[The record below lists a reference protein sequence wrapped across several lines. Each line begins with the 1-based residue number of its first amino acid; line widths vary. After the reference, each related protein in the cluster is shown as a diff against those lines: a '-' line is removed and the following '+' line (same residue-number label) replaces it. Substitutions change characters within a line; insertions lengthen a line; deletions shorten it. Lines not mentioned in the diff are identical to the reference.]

1 MIKRLIFDL
10 DNTLITWEDTYYE
23 FAVKNVCKDLHLA
36 NYSEILNI
44 VITSIDNYE
53 KNYEY
58 FSIKNMVTLL
68 NKNANISNYSHIIFD
83 KIFVQKLIYY
93 FTFCIPNKADPSVS
107 ETLKYLS
114 KKYDLVILTN
124 WFEKPQITR
133 LKKLDILQYF
143 SHVYGTEKI
152 KNKPNKEAFITAIG
166 DFKSSECVM
175 IGDNINTDIQGAL
188 NCNINAIFYNKKNI
202 NLSDNTN
209 ILQQILKQN
218 SNNIKCI
225 TSLTELKEIL

>member
-58 FSIKNMVTLL
+58 FSINNMVTLL
-68 NKNANISNYSHIIFD
+68 NKNANISNYSHITFD

-124 WFEKPQITR
+124 WFEEPQITR

-152 KNKPNKEAFITAIG
+152 KNKTKPNYNIEEISKE
-166 DFKSSECVM
+166 
-175 IGDNINTDIQGAL
+175 NTLRGLFA
-188 NCNINAIFYNKKNI
+188 
-202 NLSDNTN
+202 
-209 ILQQILKQN
+209 
-218 SNNIKCI
+218 
-225 TSLTELKEIL
+225 KEILEEIKNKNYDDEIIENALEIGMEILE